1 MLASGE
7 PSIDDLHTG
16 SNFTSMMD
24 PTLCNSCI
32 REPSQTESYMTN
44 SDSFMTSNT
53 LDDVV
58 GFSESSN
65 QELKLSKSFTQT
77 TVDSAPIISSVSISH
92 SYSDPQE
99 RSSELILSE
108 GNSATQQGTCFT

>member
-1 MLASGE
+1 MVASGD
-7 PSIDDLHTG
+7 PSIDDLNTG

-32 REPSQTESYMTN
+32 REPSQTESSYMTN

-53 LDDVV
+53 LDDVL

-65 QELKLSKSFTQT
+65 QEVTKTFAQT
-77 TVDSAPIISSVSISH
+77 TVDSTPIISSVSISH
-92 SYSDPQE
+92 SLSDPQE
-99 RSSELILSE
+99 RSSDLILSE
-108 GNSATQQGTCFT
+108 GNSAAYQGTCFT